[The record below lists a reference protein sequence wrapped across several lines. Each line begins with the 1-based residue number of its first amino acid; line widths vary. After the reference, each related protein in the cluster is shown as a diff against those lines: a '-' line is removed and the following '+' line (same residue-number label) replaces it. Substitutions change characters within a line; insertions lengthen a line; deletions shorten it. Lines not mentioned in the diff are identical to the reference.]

1 MHYLLSY
8 SVAEL
13 TRHMEEERQKQKEKE
28 QDIDMAVSH
37 QGSVNAGEQSPQ
49 SSNGVDNDVTTT
61 ITTTT
66 ATDATP
72 AVTISTTIP
81 AGSSVPSEAGATA
94 SVGDNPTPQG

>member
-1 MHYLLSY
+1 MF
-8 SVAEL
+8 VEL
-13 TRHMEEERQKQKEKE
+13 TDCFKRDREEEKRRKEEE
-28 QDIDMAVSH
+28 QDISMVMTH
-37 QGSVNAGEQSPQ
+37 QGSVDAGEQSAQ
-49 SSNGVDNDVTTT
+49 SSNGVDNDVTTA

-66 ATDATP
+66 

>member
-1 MHYLLSY
+1 MF
-8 SVAEL
+8 VEL
-13 TRHMEEERQKQKEKE
+13 TDCFKRDREEEKRRKEKE
-28 QDIDMAVSH
+28 QDISMVMTH
-37 QGSVNAGEQSPQ
+37 QGSVDAGEQSAQ
-49 SSNGVDNDVTTT
+49 SSNGVDNDVTTA

-72 AVTISTTIP
+72 AVTISTTTP